1 MVKIVQNIIALNFI
15 YIVWKGSKII
25 FTMSDIKIV
34 TLPLLTRNHEQKW
47 LHCSHLKTK
56 FPFFSR
62 TNTWWF
68 FSLKP
73 KKPIFKIAIV

>member
-34 TLPLLTRNHEQKW
+34 TLPLLTRNHEQK
-47 LHCSHLKTK
+47 
-56 FPFFSR
+56 
-62 TNTWWF
+62 
-68 FSLKP
+68 
-73 KKPIFKIAIV
+73 